1 MIRFVIENGNNW
13 LKFDMPTCELVDHLG
28 SIGICKDIP
37 IGGTEKIS
45 VDYYPT
51 EDDDK
56 IAKIVCE
63 RLLPDDKISDVNRLC
78 ARLDGQWQI
87 TDEEFESAHSEND
100 VRGALNIKAAYEK
113 LREDLT
119 QINDLRQH
127 RTTPRKAN
135 SV

>member
-1 MIRFVIENGNNW
+1 
-13 LKFDMPTCELVDHLG
+13 MPTCELIDHLG

-37 IGGTEKIS
+37 IGGTENVS

-63 RLLPDDKISDVNRLC
+63 RLLPEDKISNVNRLC
-78 ARLDGQWQI
+78 AKLDGQWQI
-87 TDEEFESAHSEND
+87 TDEEFENALSEND
-100 VRGALNIKAAYEK
+100 VRGALDIKAAYEK

-119 QINDLRQH
+119 QINDL
-127 RTTPRKAN
+127 
-135 SV
+135 SM

>member
-13 LKFDMPTCELVDHLG
+13 LKFDMPTCELIDHLG

-37 IGGTEKIS
+37 IGGTENVS

-63 RLLPDDKISDVNRLC
+63 RLLPEDRISDVNRLC
-78 ARLDGQWQI
+78 ERLDGQWQI
-87 TDEEFESAHSEND
+87 TAEEFESALSEND
-100 VRGALNIKAAYEK
+100 VRGAVNIDAAFEK
-113 LREDLT
+113 LMNELRQT
-119 QINDLRQH
+119 NDL
-127 RTTPRKAN
+127 
-135 SV
+135 SM

>member
-13 LKFDMPTCELVDHLG
+13 LKFDAPTDELLDHLG

-37 IGGTEKIS
+37 IGGTENVS

-63 RLLPDDKISDVNRLC
+63 RLLPDDKISDVNSLC
-78 ARLDGQWQI
+78 ARLDGQWRI
-87 TDEEFESAHSEND
+87 TDEEFKSALSEND
-100 VRGALNIKAAYEK
+100 VRGALNIKAAYQK

-119 QINDLRQH
+119 QINDL
-127 RTTPRKAN
+127 
-135 SV
+135 SM

>member
-13 LKFDMPTCELVDHLG
+13 LKFDAPTDELLDHLG

-37 IGGTEKIS
+37 IGGTENVS

-63 RLLPDDKISDVNRLC
+63 RLVPDDKISDVNRLC

-87 TDEEFESAHSEND
+87 TDEEFESTLSEND

-113 LREDLT
+113 LREELRQT
-119 QINDLRQH
+119 NDL
-127 RTTPRKAN
+127 
-135 SV
+135 SM

>member
-1 MIRFVIENGNNW
+1 MIRFFIKNGKDW
-13 LKFDMPTCELVDHLG
+13 LRFDMPTCELIDHLG

-37 IGGTEKIS
+37 IGGTENVS

-78 ARLDGQWQI
+78 ARLDGQWQM
-87 TDEEFESAHSEND
+87 TDEEFENTLSETD

-119 QINDLRQH
+119 QTNDL
-127 RTTPRKAN
+127 
-135 SV
+135 SM

>member
-1 MIRFVIENGNNW
+1 MIRFVIETGNNW
-13 LKFDMPTCELVDHLG
+13 LKFDAPTDELLDHLG

-37 IGGTEKIS
+37 IGGTENVS

-63 RLLPDDKISDVNRLC
+63 RLLPEDRISDVNRLC

-87 TDEEFESAHSEND
+87 TDEEFESTLSEND

-113 LREDLT
+113 LREELRQT
-119 QINDLRQH
+119 NDL
-127 RTTPRKAN
+127 
-135 SV
+135 SM

>member
-13 LKFDMPTCELVDHLG
+13 LKFDMPTCELTDHLG

-37 IGGTEKIS
+37 IGGMENVS

-63 RLLPDDKISDVNRLC
+63 RLLPEDRISDVNSLC

-87 TDEEFESAHSEND
+87 TDEEFENALSEND

-119 QINDLRQH
+119 QINDL
-127 RTTPRKAN
+127 
-135 SV
+135 SM

>member
-1 MIRFVIENGNNW
+1 MIRFVIENGINW

-37 IGGTEKIS
+37 IGGTENVS

-63 RLLPDDKISDVNRLC
+63 RLLHEDRISDVNRLC

-87 TDEEFESAHSEND
+87 TDEEFESTLSEND
-100 VRGALNIKAAYEK
+100 VRGAVNIDAAFEK
-113 LREDLT
+113 LMNELRQT
-119 QINDLRQH
+119 NDL
-127 RTTPRKAN
+127 
-135 SV
+135 SM

>member
-1 MIRFVIENGNNW
+1 MIRFVIENGKDR
-13 LKFDMPTCELVDHLG
+13 LRFDMPTCELIDHLG

-37 IGGTEKIS
+37 IGGTENVS

-51 EDDDK
+51 EVDDK

-87 TDEEFESAHSEND
+87 TDEEFENTLSETD

-119 QINDLRQH
+119 QTNDL
-127 RTTPRKAN
+127 
-135 SV
+135 SM

>member
-1 MIRFVIENGNNW
+1 MIRFFIKNWNNS
-13 LKFDMPTCELVDHLG
+13 LKFEAPTDELFDHLG

-37 IGGTEKIS
+37 IGGTENVS

-63 RLLPDDKISDVNRLC
+63 RLLPEDRISDVNSLC

-87 TDEEFESAHSEND
+87 TDEEFENALSEND

-119 QINDLRQH
+119 QINDL
-127 RTTPRKAN
+127 
-135 SV
+135 SM